1 MKSYTGSKTPHRLR
15 RVAVAALALILTGCA
30 STSFV
35 STWKNPEATPLGRAG
50 GQVVVACVVTDDVS
64 VRHPA
69 EDALAAEL
77 TLRGAKGVPSYTI
90 LSSGMKDEALSKAAF
105 EKIGAVAVVAMRPM
119 KVEQEV
125 SVIPEVYHQPSYS
138 GYWGGYYGYGWN
150 RPYSAT
156 AVQVD
161 TVVTVETLFY
171 SLKQNRLVWSGRS
184 RTTNP
189 SKVDSL
195 VHELVKEASREM
207 NKAGVFSYDAQ

>member
-1 MKSYTGSKTPHRLR
+1 MKNNKARITPDRLIR
-15 RVAVAALALILTGCA
+15 AAVAAFALILTGCA

-35 STWKNPEATPLGRAG
+35 SMWKNPEATPLGRAG

-64 VRHPA
+64 VRHSA
-69 EDALAAEL
+69 EDAMAAEL

-90 LSSGMKDEALSKAAF
+90 LPSGTKDEALSKAAF

-125 SVIPEVYHQPSYS
+125 SVVPEVYHQPSYS
-138 GYWGGYYGYGWN
+138 GYWGGYYGHGWN
-150 RPYSAT
+150 RPYSTT

-189 SKVDSL
+189 SKVTAL
-195 VHELVKEASREM
+195 VHDLVTVAAREM
-207 NKAGVFSYDAQ
+207 EKDGVFE